1 MAMTDIGKTPPQEQ
15 QTVQAIRE
23 KGRQGPA
30 TTEKPDSKAATTQ
43 NTEVRLAMK
52 AKMVELLLAVK
63 TETTTTFAQQA
74 AATPQAAD
82 SGLDLEKMTYN
93 GTPLVDLDPA
103 EAQELVAEDG
113 YFGVAKTAQRIA
125 DFVLNGGGDT
135 LERLQAG
142 REGVIQGFQGAE
154 EAWGGAL
161 PEISHQT
168 LARALELIDA
178 KISELGGALIDVIA

>member
-1 MAMTDIGKTPPQEQ
+1 MTDIGKTKLQEQ
-15 QTVQAIRE
+15 QQAYQAIRE
-23 KGRQGPA
+23 KGRQDQA
-30 TTEKPDSKAATTQ
+30 VKEKPDANAVKTQ
-43 NTEVRLAMK
+43 NVEVRLAMK

-63 TETTTTFAQQA
+63 TEATKNFEQQA

-93 GTPLVDLDPA
+93 GTTLLDLSPE

-113 YFGVAKTAQRIA
+113 YFGVAQTAQRIA
-125 DFVLNGGGDT
+125 DFVLNNGGDN
-135 LERLQAG
+135 LDRLQAG
-142 REGVIQGFQGAE
+142 REGVVQGFQGAE

-168 LARALELIDA
+168 LARALELIDT
-178 KISELGGALIDVIA
+178 KISELGGALLDVTA